1 LLKRVANEQIVG
13 GSLSPSQP
21 TSKIPDRFSVSER
34 GVNAAPIKRIDV
46 SVTIVTWNSAAVIRR
61 CLKALESATDGL
73 RVEVHVVD
81 NASTDVTCDLVAR
94 EFPEVK
100 LLRGATNEG
109 FARANN
115 RSWPEARG
123 RYWLLLNADTEVG
136 PGSIKQ
142 LVDFADRHPR
152 SGLVTARLQNP
163 DGTPQHC
170 AQRVP
175 SVPLIAIEAL
185 RLHKLMSKN
194 RRAGLLLGPYFSYEH
209 PMRVGWTWATA
220 LLARREAVESVG
232 PLSPAFFM
240 YGEDLE
246 WCLRMRRVGWEI
258 WFCPEATVT
267 HLSGH
272 SALQRWDERNRQALV
287 TEGCYRALA
296 MHRGALR
303 VRLLRAATAVARGIE
318 VMLHPWGATRPRKS

>member
-1 LLKRVANEQIVG
+1 VEPL
-13 GSLSPSQP
+13 
-21 TSKIPDRFSVSER
+21 
-34 GVNAAPIKRIDV
+34 DV
-46 SVTIVTWNSAAVIRR
+46 TVTIVTWNSAAVIRR
-61 CLKALESATDGL
+61 CLRALESATDSL

-81 NASTDVTCDLVAR
+81 NASTDGTCDLVAR

-100 LLRGATNEG
+100 LQRSATNEG

-123 RYWLLLNADTEVG
+123 RYWLLLNADTEAG
-136 PGSIKQ
+136 PGSIKR
-142 LVDFADRHPR
+142 LVEFADRHPR
-152 SGLVTARLQNP
+152 SGLVTPRLQDP

-170 AQRVP
+170 AQPVP
-175 SVPLIAIEAL
+175 SVLLVALEAL
-185 RLHKLMSKN
+185 RLHKLMPKN
-194 RRAGLLLGPYFSYEH
+194 RRARRLLGPYFSYDY
-209 PMRVGWTWATA
+209 PAKVGWTWATA

-232 PLSPAFFM
+232 PLSPTFFM

-246 WCLRMRRVGWEI
+246 WCLRMRHFGWEI
-258 WFCPEATVT
+258 WFCPDARVT

-272 SALQRWDERNRQALV
+272 SALQQWDEAGRQARV

-303 VRLLRAATAVARGIE
+303 VWLLRTVSAVARRID
-318 VMLHPWGATRPRKS
+318 VLLHPAGPAGPRQG